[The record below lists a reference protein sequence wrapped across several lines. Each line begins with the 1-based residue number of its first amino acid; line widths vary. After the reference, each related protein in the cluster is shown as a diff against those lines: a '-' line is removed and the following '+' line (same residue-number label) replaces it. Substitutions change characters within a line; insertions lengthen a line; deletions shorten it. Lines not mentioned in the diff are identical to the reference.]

1 MAISSRPP
9 ERRSDE
15 LSRETRASAALVLVV
30 MAVVVTI
37 SFVGLAIS

>member
-1 MAISSRPP
+1 MTISTGTP
-9 ERRSDE
+9 EHHSDE

>member
-1 MAISSRPP
+1 MTIWSQTP
-9 ERRSDE
+9 ENPADE
-15 LSRETRASAALVLVV
+15 LGRETRASAALVLVV

>member
-1 MAISSRPP
+1 MTISTGTPESRG
-9 ERRSDE
+9 DE